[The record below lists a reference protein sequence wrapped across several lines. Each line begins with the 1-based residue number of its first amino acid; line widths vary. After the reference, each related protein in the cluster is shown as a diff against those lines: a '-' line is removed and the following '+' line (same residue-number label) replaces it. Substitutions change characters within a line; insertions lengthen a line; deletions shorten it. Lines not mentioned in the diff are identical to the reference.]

1 MIMTPIFHFSFYWIS
16 SQVSLIFA
24 SVVSPA
30 PGNRRTHLNK
40 PLLNLIL
47 QTVHSSSTHQMKFF
61 FNLFIHCI
69 DFATIKY
76 SPLNF
81 VDFVFVDKY
90 ICYHFLRFIVFKQ
103 TKSEGWVCFLKIKCM
118 SKTKKNTSM
127 GKRSFI
133 ILQLILFC
141 EKS

>member
-76 SPLNF
+76 PPLTF

-118 SKTKKNTSM
+118 SKTKKKYIN
-127 GKRSFI
+127 GKKVI
-133 ILQLILFC
+133 YYITTDLILW
-141 EKS
+141 KS